1 MRKLTLRMALAA
13 MATLAALPASAQSY
27 EVGVFLG
34 QNTYKAQTIGGV
46 EFKPETKTVAAARLG
61 FALVDLGPALFQFT
75 VGYQP
80 KAKTPVEAD
89 GSATP
94 LNYGHEYWSAGLMFN
109 FKAFVAVGAGVE
121 YRGERLTLEGPGVNE
136 RATYGRPWA
145 RVNVGLSFPTPLVKP
160 FIGVEAAAP
169 LTSQSVSELDYLSDP
184 SKALKSHAP
193 NFQVGVYGG
202 IRF

>member
-1 MRKLTLRMALAA
+1 MKRLALLLA
-13 MATLAALPASAQSY
+13 MTALPACAQSY

-34 QNTYKAQTIGGV
+34 QNTYKAQTITGI
-46 EFKPETKTVAAARLG
+46 ELKPETKTVAAARLG
-61 FALVDLGPALFQFT
+61 FSLVDLGPALFQFT

-80 KAKTPVEAD
+80 KAKTAVDANGANSGLD
-89 GSATP
+89 
-94 LNYGHEYWSAGLMFN
+94 YGHEYWSAGLMFN

-121 YRGERLTLEGPGVNE
+121 YRGEKLTLEGPGVNE
-136 RATYGRPWA
+136 STTYGRPWA
-145 RVNVGLSFPTPLVKP
+145 RVNVGFSFPTPIVKP

-169 LTSQSVSELDYLSDP
+169 LTSQSVSEADYLADP

>member
-1 MRKLTLRMALAA
+1 MKKLALA
-13 MATLAALPASAQSY
+13 LAIVSLPACAQDV

-34 QNTYKAQTIGGV
+34 QNTYKSRTVLGT

-80 KAKTPVEAD
+80 KAKTPLDVNGAASSTD
-89 GSATP
+89 
-94 LNYGHEYWSAGLMFN
+94 YGHQYWSAGLMFN

-121 YRGERLTLEGPGVNE
+121 YRGEKLSFEGPGGNQST
-136 RATYGRPWA
+136 TYGRPWA
-145 RVNVGLSFPTPLVKP
+145 RVNVGFSFPTPLVKP
-160 FIGVEAAAP
+160 FVGVEAAAP
-169 LTSQSVSELDYLSDP
+169 LSSVSVSDTEYLTDTD
-184 SKALKSHAP
+184 KALKAHAP